1 MGYITTKEASL
12 KWEISDRRIRVLCT
26 EGKIEGAIKIG
37 RNWSVP
43 SDAMK
48 PIDNRTKMKS
58 RFQGIDYPFDAID
71 EQKKAIDLRRPLT
84 KNQYNSLRNNLIVE
98 WTYNSNAIEGNTLTL
113 SETKVVLEGITIGGK
128 SVVEHLEAINH
139 RDAILFLES
148 IVDRQEEI
156 TEWNIRNLHQI
167 ILKDIDNSN
176 AGIYRMENVLISG
189 AKHLPPD
196 YLMVPVQ
203 MQKLVYEDNRE
214 WIHYHPVVRAALLH
228 GEFVKIH
235 PFVDGNGRTARL
247 LLNLVLMS
255 NGYPPIVI
263 KKESRLAYYE
273 ALDTAHTTFNY
284 SKFVHLIATLVFE
297 AEQLWLQI
305 IK

>member
-1 MGYITTKEASL
+1 MSYMTTKGASL
-12 KWEISDRRIRVLCT
+12 KWGISDRRIRILCT

-48 PIDNRTKMKS
+48 PIDNRIKMKS
-58 RFQGIDYPFDAID
+58 RFQGIDDSFDTID

-84 KNQYNSLRNNLIVE
+84 KNQYNTLRNNLVVE

-176 AGIYRMENVLISG
+176 AGKYRLENVLISG
-189 AKHLPPD
+189 AKHIPPD

-203 MQKLVYEDNRE
+203 MQTLVYEDNKE

-235 PFVDGNGRTARL
+235 PFIDGNGRTARL
-247 LLNLVLMS
+247 LLNLVLMGS
-255 NGYPPIVI
+255 GYPPIVI

-273 ALDTAHTTFNY
+273 ALDTAHTTLNY

-297 AEQLWLQI
+297 AEQLWLKI